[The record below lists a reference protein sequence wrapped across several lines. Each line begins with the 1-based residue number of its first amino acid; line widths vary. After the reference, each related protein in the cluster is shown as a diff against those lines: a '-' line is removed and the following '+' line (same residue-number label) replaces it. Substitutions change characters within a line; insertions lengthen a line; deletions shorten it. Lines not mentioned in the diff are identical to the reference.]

1 MNFITDLLDAPLI
14 LVFVILFLGA
24 GLGQIKIKGL
34 GLGSAG
40 VLLIAIVF
48 GHFGYQISP
57 IIQELGLSLFM
68 VVIGLQA
75 GPRVVRMMRVKGI
88 IYGIITLFIVFI
100 AAISTFIVSKLL
112 QLSALLSVGIMTGAP
127 TSTPGHTADIQA
139 TKDPIASA
147 AYGIAYP
154 FA

>member
-1 MNFITDLLDAPLI
+1 SLYLLYVFFSLYSDSLSYFYSLSLHDALPISLI

-57 IIQELGLSLFM
+57 IIQDLGLRSEEHTSEIQSRFD
-68 VVIGLQA
+68 
-75 GPRVVRMMRVKGI
+75 
-88 IYGIITLFIVFI
+88 IVCR
-100 AAISTFIVSKLL
+100 LL
-112 QLSALLSVGIMTGAP
+112 LE
-127 TSTPGHTADIQA
+127 
-139 TKDPIASA
+139 
-147 AYGIAYP
+147 
-154 FA
+154 